1 MRSLVGSDMT
11 DLHPVIFTALKVS
24 RMAFFQGK
32 LKVVPT
38 ITTKVCKSSSRTAP
52 PSSFPTIKRDVA
64 AKPIK
69 NAYINVPEK
78 SMWLTLVILK
88 TVRIPKTLHFKYF
101 AMARNR
107 WFGWIR
113 KFSRY
118 GRLFSNLAISALVF
132 FLFTGVLPACGCND
146 TQSHRLNEL
155 AAPSSRPVGHSAG
168 DIPACGDSQVGQGDL
183 SVLEGDLQMKMQFA
197 SKLGVSFSFQSSMFL
212 LKFLGYWV
220 LISFPM
226 IFSMFKFHVPI
237 LRVSLGGNVPMGV
250 PYRKWRLADTVIL
263 APTWVTTGPSCAA
276 HSLKPLQTP
285 IPPPCIP
292 RIHQEVGDRLFDD
305 APLQKSFWEETSS
318 PWAVTTFGRPERDS
332 MTPYKTHTWET
343 KRSYYCLLEKARWW
357 FQPLLVFDNLW
368 EDIST
373 WPILMEFTD
382 KIVHTI

>member
-52 PSSFPTIKRDVA
+52 PSSFPTIKRDSCGE
-64 AKPIK
+64 
-69 NAYINVPEK
+69 AYQKCLYHVPEK

-118 GRLFSNLAISALVF
+118 GFFPTWLFLHLFF

-146 TQSHRLNEL
+146 TQSHRLKEL
-155 AAPSSRPVGHSAG
+155 AAPSSRPVGRSAG

-212 LKFLGYWV
+212 
-220 LISFPM
+220 
-226 IFSMFKFHVPI
+226 
-237 LRVSLGGNVPMGV
+237 
-250 PYRKWRLADTVIL
+250 
-263 APTWVTTGPSCAA
+263 
-276 HSLKPLQTP
+276 
-285 IPPPCIP
+285 
-292 RIHQEVGDRLFDD
+292 
-305 APLQKSFWEETSS
+305 
-318 PWAVTTFGRPERDS
+318 
-332 MTPYKTHTWET
+332 
-343 KRSYYCLLEKARWW
+343 
-357 FQPLLVFDNLW
+357 
-368 EDIST
+368 
-373 WPILMEFTD
+373 
-382 KIVHTI
+382 